1 MIKTK
6 ISKTMSTEEYI
17 QEVKIRSID
26 NVFNEAIK
34 EAKQEELQLL
44 QSEEY
49 EKHIIEL
56 ITKLADLESEI
67 SIMSELYLKHLSQ
80 TTLTIDE
87 KVTEKKE
94 LTNLKRQYT
103 KIKNELDSLLI
114 KEKTLK
120 NTLKNTT
127 P

>member
-34 EAKQEELQLL
+34 EAKQEELQSL

-103 KIKNELDSLLI
+103 KIKNALDSLLI

-120 NTLKNTT
+120 NTT

>member
-34 EAKQEELQLL
+34 EAKQEELQSL
-44 QSEEY
+44 QSEEH

-120 NTLKNTT
+120 NTT

>member
-34 EAKQEELQLL
+34 EAKQEELQSL

-114 KEKTLK
+114 KEKTI
-120 NTLKNTT
+120 KNTT

>member
-34 EAKQEELQLL
+34 EAKQEELQSL
-44 QSEEY
+44 QSKEY

-120 NTLKNTT
+120 NTT

>member
-34 EAKQEELQLL
+34 EAKQEELQSL

-49 EKHIIEL
+49 EKHIVEL

-120 NTLKNTT
+120 NTT

>member
-34 EAKQEELQLL
+34 EAKQEELQSL

-120 NTLKNTT
+120 NTT

>member
-6 ISKTMSTEEYI
+6 ISKTMSIEEYI

-34 EAKQEELQLL
+34 EAKQEELQSL

-56 ITKLADLESEI
+56 ITKLADLESQI

-120 NTLKNTT
+120 NTT

>member
-34 EAKQEELQLL
+34 EAKQEELQSL

-49 EKHIIEL
+49 EKHIIKL

-120 NTLKNTT
+120 NTT

>member
-17 QEVKIRSID
+17 QEVKTRSID

-34 EAKQEELQLL
+34 EAKQEELQSL

-120 NTLKNTT
+120 NTT

>member
-34 EAKQEELQLL
+34 EAKQEELQSL

-87 KVTEKKE
+87 KVNEKKE

-120 NTLKNTT
+120 NTT

>member
-34 EAKQEELQLL
+34 EAKQEELQSL

-103 KIKNELDSLLI
+103 KIKNELNSLLI

-120 NTLKNTT
+120 NTT

>member
-34 EAKQEELQLL
+34 EAKQEELQSL

-94 LTNLKRQYT
+94 LINLKRQYT

-120 NTLKNTT
+120 NTT

>member
-6 ISKTMSTEEYI
+6 ISKTMSIEEYI

-34 EAKQEELQLL
+34 EAKQEELQSL

-120 NTLKNTT
+120 NTT

>member
-34 EAKQEELQLL
+34 EAKQEELKEL

-87 KVTEKKE
+87 KATEKKE

-120 NTLKNTT
+120 NTT

>member
-1 MIKTK
+1 
-6 ISKTMSTEEYI
+6 
-17 QEVKIRSID
+17 
-26 NVFNEAIK
+26 
-34 EAKQEELQLL
+34 
-44 QSEEY
+44 
-49 EKHIIEL
+49 
-56 ITKLADLESEI
+56 
-67 SIMSELYLKHLSQ
+67 MSELYLKHLSQ

-120 NTLKNTT
+120 NTT

>member
-17 QEVKIRSID
+17 QEVKTRSID

-34 EAKQEELQLL
+34 EAKQEELKEL
-44 QSEEY
+44 QGEEY
-49 EKHIIEL
+49 EKHIIKL

-120 NTLKNTT
+120 NTT

>member
-17 QEVKIRSID
+17 QEIKIRSID

-34 EAKQEELQLL
+34 EAKQEELQSL

-120 NTLKNTT
+120 NTT

>member
-34 EAKQEELQLL
+34 EAKQEELQSL

-56 ITKLADLESEI
+56 ITKLADLESQI
-67 SIMSELYLKHLSQ
+67 SIMSELYLKHLNK

-103 KIKNELDSLLI
+103 KIKNELDSLLV

-120 NTLKNTT
+120 NTT

>member
-34 EAKQEELQLL
+34 EAKQEELQSL

-103 KIKNELDSLLI
+103 KIKNELDGLLI

-120 NTLKNTT
+120 NTT

>member
-17 QEVKIRSID
+17 QEVKTRSID

-34 EAKQEELQLL
+34 EAKQEELKAL

-49 EKHIIEL
+49 ERHIIDL
-56 ITKLADLESEI
+56 ITKLSDLESEI

-87 KVTEKKE
+87 KVSEKKE

-120 NTLKNTT
+120 NTT

>member
-6 ISKTMSTEEYI
+6 ISKTMSTEEYM

-34 EAKQEELQLL
+34 EAKQEELQSL
-44 QSEEY
+44 QSKEY

-120 NTLKNTT
+120 NTT

>member
-34 EAKQEELQLL
+34 EAKQEELQSL

-103 KIKNELDSLLI
+103 KIKNEFDSLLI

-120 NTLKNTT
+120 NTT

>member
-34 EAKQEELQLL
+34 EAKQEELQSL

-114 KEKTLK
+114 EEKTLK
-120 NTLKNTT
+120 NTT

>member
-34 EAKQEELQLL
+34 EAKQEELQSL

-56 ITKLADLESEI
+56 ITKLTDLESQI

-120 NTLKNTT
+120 NTT

>member
-26 NVFNEAIK
+26 NIFNEAIK
-34 EAKQEELQLL
+34 EAKQEELQSL

-87 KVTEKKE
+87 KVSEKKE

-120 NTLKNTT
+120 NTT

>member
-34 EAKQEELQLL
+34 EAKQEELQSL
-44 QSEEY
+44 QSEEH

-56 ITKLADLESEI
+56 ITKLSDLESEI

-120 NTLKNTT
+120 NTT

>member
-17 QEVKIRSID
+17 QEVKTRSID

-34 EAKQEELQLL
+34 EAKQEELQTL

-49 EKHIIEL
+49 ENHIIEL
-56 ITKLADLESEI
+56 ITKLSDLESEI
-67 SIMSELYLKHLSQ
+67 GIMSELYLKHLSQ

-87 KVTEKKE
+87 KVAEKKE

-120 NTLKNTT
+120 NTT

>member
-34 EAKQEELQLL
+34 EAKQEELQSL

-56 ITKLADLESEI
+56 ITKLADLESQI

-120 NTLKNTT
+120 NTT

>member
-34 EAKQEELQLL
+34 EAKQEELQSL

-56 ITKLADLESEI
+56 ITKSADLESEI

-120 NTLKNTT
+120 NTT

>member
-1 MIKTK
+1 
-6 ISKTMSTEEYI
+6 MSNKKFF
-17 QEVKIRSID
+17 EV
-26 NVFNEAIK
+26 FP
-34 EAKQEELQLL
+34 
-44 QSEEY
+44 
-49 EKHIIEL
+49 
-56 ITKLADLESEI
+56 
-67 SIMSELYLKHLSQ
+67 
-80 TTLTIDE
+80 TLTIDE

-120 NTLKNTT
+120 NTT